1 MSKLIIKNGT
11 VVDPLSEIKEETKD
25 ILIEEGTIVEK
36 FSDQSD
42 VEEINASGKTVIP
55 AALDIHTHVASQ
67 QMNWARLLGGKNSRF
82 KQTWGDLSLS
92 SIARDYIT
100 NGYTFIMESNVFPS
114 LAKQTH
120 INFRYLPV
128 LDKAITLNVSNLW
141 ALESEFNRDKFEQA
155 ALFLGDLLNKSKS
168 YGLSSFNPFEAE
180 DWNLKNLREDITKEG
195 RLYNFSGLEVYET
208 LIKANEQLGLP
219 NAMQAHVEG
228 NETATAKSNL
238 KILLDKIQTLEF
250 ESKVNT
256 ERDHIIQIVDAPSLN
271 ADGNNREFIKTIN
284 NSDRVNIDLSM
295 IAFDEIN
302 PLITSD
308 RRLYHKYKD
317 TNKFIKTGVE
327 MEGDLFVTLRNID
340 KKDALFSALWS
351 NAIDLALHV
360 KNKWKMQLSYS
371 FPNYSRL
378 ANIPEIAVWLLSSD
392 ARKTFMEKLNI
403 EDISGSIKS
412 SNEQLSF
419 KDYIILTRASPAKS
433 IGLGNIKGTLGMGAD
448 GDVNILNVD
457 VANIDLPS
465 EYSQVKNALA
475 NIEYVIKNGEI
486 IKKKENIDLTPR
498 GKVFWSERST
508 DKARESTLNK
518 KKEFYAKFG
527 AQFYDQFTTK
537 VPENILRKI

>member
-1 MSKLIIKNGT
+1 
-11 VVDPLSEIKEETKD
+11 
-25 ILIEEGTIVEK
+25 
-36 FSDQSD
+36 
-42 VEEINASGKTVIP
+42 
-55 AALDIHTHVASQ
+55 
-67 QMNWARLLGGKNSRF
+67 
-82 KQTWGDLSLS
+82 
-92 SIARDYIT
+92 
-100 NGYTFIMESNVFPS
+100 
-114 LAKQTH
+114 
-120 INFRYLPV
+120 
-128 LDKAITLNVSNLW
+128 
-141 ALESEFNRDKFEQA
+141 
-155 ALFLGDLLNKSKS
+155 FLGDLLNKSKS